1 MHTPWGSAAWAAA
14 PSTKDLFSPSTAY
27 DEPPSNGDPI
37 VIYLC
42 GRKKWTHSLR
52 LETAGAGM
60 EGPLQRGAKVLM
72 SERHADSG
80 TPPLV
85 MTLQRPK
92 DEAPQWDA
100 SLFSSQQPA
109 ASSSS
114 RGDLSAALNATVD
127 VSPSAEDSTIL
138 LRRLIGT
145 GPWRLGGSHG
155 TVYLLSH
162 GMAHIESPAGGGSAG
177 RWTTTSDSDGN
188 YVLLQYS
195 SNNILREALSR
206 ASS

>member
-1 MHTPWGSAAWAAA
+1 
-14 PSTKDLFSPSTAY
+14 
-27 DEPPSNGDPI
+27 
-37 VIYLC
+37 
-42 GRKKWTHSLR
+42 
-52 LETAGAGM
+52 
-60 EGPLQRGAKVLM
+60 M

-162 GMAHIESPAGGGSAG
+162 GMAHIESPAGGGQLGGG
-177 RWTTTSDSDGN
+177 RRQVTAMVTMYCCNTLQTS
-188 YVLLQYS
+188 S
-195 SNNILREALSR
+195 SREALSR